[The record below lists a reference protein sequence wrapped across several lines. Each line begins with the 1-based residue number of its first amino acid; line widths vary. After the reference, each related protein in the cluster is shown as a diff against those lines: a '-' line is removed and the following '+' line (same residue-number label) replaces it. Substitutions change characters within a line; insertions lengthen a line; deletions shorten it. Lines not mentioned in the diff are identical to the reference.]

1 MIKNYNELNDEEK
14 IFVHGALSR
23 LLNDIDTCDL
33 TKEDIDNIKNDIDT
47 EKNII
52 NDELKKIHNLSAPVN
67 STYALG
73 IGCSISSAIAG
84 IALHTQANVEA
95 LDAIL
100 GAAGVSI
107 LCLALNGGYIKLVK
121 GEIEKKQKYV
131 DSLEDA
137 IIKQEQ
143 IVKTYDYCDKIRKRI
158 SF

>member
-1 MIKNYNELNDEEK
+1 MFMIKKYNELNDEEK
-14 IFVHGALSR
+14 LFVHGALSR

-33 TKEDIDNIKNDIDT
+33 TSEDIENIKEEITKNK
-47 EKNII
+47 EKVSS
-52 NDELKKIHNLSAPVN
+52 ELTRIESLN
-67 STYALG
+67 SPYNKTYASG
-73 IGCSISSAIAG
+73 IGCSIGAIISG

-143 IVKTYDYCDKIRKRI
+143 IVKTYDYCDKIRKC
-158 SF
+158 